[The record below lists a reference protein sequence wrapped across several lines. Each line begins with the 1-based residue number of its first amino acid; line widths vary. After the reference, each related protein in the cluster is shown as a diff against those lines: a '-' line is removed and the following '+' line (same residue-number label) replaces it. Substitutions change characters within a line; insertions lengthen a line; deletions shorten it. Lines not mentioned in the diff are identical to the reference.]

1 MNISQKGIDLIKKY
15 EGCRLRA
22 YKCPAGIWT
31 IGYGHTNGVKS
42 GMVITMAQA
51 EEYLK
56 QDIQKYESH
65 VMGYDARYHWTQ
77 NEFDALV
84 SFAYN
89 VGNIIGLTSYGT
101 RSKGQILE
109 KMGLYVKAKG
119 TTLPGLIKRRQEEQ
133 HMFMCVDPLQIVAR
147 DVINGKYGNGKERT
161 AALKAKGYNPKEVQ
175 KIVNQ
180 ILKT

>member
-1 MNISQKGIDLIKKY
+1 MKTSQKGIDLIKKY

-31 IGYGHTNGVKS
+31 IGYGHTTGVRS
-42 GMVITMAQA
+42 GMVITKAQA
-51 EEYLK
+51 EEFLK
-56 QDIQKYESH
+56 QDIEKYESH
-65 VMGYDARYHWTQ
+65 VQSYDARYHWTQ

-101 RSKGQILE
+101 RSKEQILE

-119 TTLPGLIKRRQEEQ
+119 TTLPGLIKRREEEQ
-133 HMFMCVDPLQIVAR
+133 HLFICVDLLEKVAY
-147 DVINGKYGNGKERT
+147 DVIDGKYGNGKERT

-175 KIVNQ
+175 KIVNR